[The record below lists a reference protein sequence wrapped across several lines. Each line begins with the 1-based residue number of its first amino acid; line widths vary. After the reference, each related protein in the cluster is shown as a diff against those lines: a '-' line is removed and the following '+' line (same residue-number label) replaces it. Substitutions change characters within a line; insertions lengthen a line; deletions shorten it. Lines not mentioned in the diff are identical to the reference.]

1 MYFSILWFLVKC
13 NLINFTNNYG
23 TRVVLTRIT
32 NNGDKKEFLID
43 GESYKLNTMFKTV
56 QNIGKMEPVVYT
68 ATDEKTGKKLL
79 LEESDTFTLMPG
91 DCDNNFVN
99 VAISYPEQTKGHLSY
114 HGTESEKPRYSI
126 NNKEQHDGDKSS
138 KKCKVETFG
147 GNSGEVCCYLPFKLN
162 GRMHY
167 DCTLFNSKHMW
178 CATTHNYDKDGRW
191 GYCCQGG
198 DCT

>member
-99 VAISYPEQTKGHLSY
+99 VAISYPEQTKGTHIFIMHTNLMQNESPLCLSLTMAQKRK
-114 HGTESEKPRYSI
+114 HYSYI
-126 NNKEQHDGDKSS
+126 VD
-138 KKCKVETFG
+138 
-147 GNSGEVCCYLPFKLN
+147 
-162 GRMHY
+162 
-167 DCTLFNSKHMW
+167 
-178 CATTHNYDKDGRW
+178 
-191 GYCCQGG
+191 
-198 DCT
+198 